1 MCAYLSIFIN
11 LSYICTLI
19 FKFTRMQLIEVTN
32 KDTKREFLDFPVQL
46 YKKDTFWIQ
55 PLDKDVEAVFDTKE
69 NKFFRHG
76 TCIRWILVNEANKTI
91 GRVAAFVNKKTAN
104 STEQATGGMGFF
116 ECIDDENAAI
126 LLFNACKKWNL
137 EQGMKAI
144 DGPINFGERDKWWG
158 LLVDGH
164 NLEPNYCMPYTK
176 KYYQLFFENYGFKNY
191 FEQYTYSMPVQSE
204 LPEKYFD
211 RANRIA
217 RDPAYNFKTYQ
228 KNQLEQ
234 FADDFLTIYNK
245 AWAKH
250 GGVKG
255 MAKAQAIS
263 IFKKMNPI
271 VDTDI
276 VIFAYY
282 GNEPIGFFLMIPE
295 LNQIFKFLHGKFD
308 LLAKLKFLYY
318 QKIKKSCRK
327 MFGVAFGIIPE
338 YQGRGVE
345 GAIIIEAARINQ
357 PKDKYDIFEMN
368 WIGDFNPKMIHL
380 VSSFG
385 AEIVKKHITY
395 RLLFDS
401 NAPFV
406 RAKIID

>member
-1 MCAYLSIFIN
+1 ML
-11 LSYICTLI
+11 
-19 FKFTRMQLIEVTN
+19 LIEV
-32 KDTKREFLDFPVQL
+32 KEKIHIRAFLDFPTEL
-46 YKKDTFWIQ
+46 YKTDINWIR
-55 PLDKDVEAVFDTKE
+55 PLDKDIEAVFDQKE

-76 TCIRWILVNEANKTI
+76 TCTRWILINEDKKTI
-91 GRVAAFVNKKTAN
+91 GRVAAFINKKNAN
-104 STEQATGGMGFF
+104 ATEQPTGGMGFF
-116 ECIDDENAAI
+116 ECIDNVNAAF
-126 LLFNACKKWNL
+126 LLFDACKKYNQ
-137 EQGMKAI
+137 ENGMEAM

-158 LLVDGH
+158 LLVEGQH
-164 NLEPNYCMPYTK
+164 LEPNYCMPYTK
-176 KYYQLFFENYGFKNY
+176 LYYKSFFENYGFQNY

-204 LPEKYFD
+204 LPEKYFE
-211 RANRIA
+211 RSRRIA
-217 RDPAYNFKTYQ
+217 RDSNYNFKTYN
-228 KNQLEQ
+228 KKQLEK

-276 VIFAYY
+276 VVFAYY
-282 GNEPIGFFLMIPE
+282 GSEPIGFFLMIPE
-295 LNQIFKFLHGKFD
+295 LNQIFKYLNGKFD
-308 LLAKLKFLYY
+308 IVAKLKFLYY

-380 VSSFG
+380 VESFG

-395 RLLFDS
+395 RILFDTS
-401 NAPFV
+401 KPFV

>member
-1 MCAYLSIFIN
+1 M
-11 LSYICTLI
+11 
-19 FKFTRMQLIEVTN
+19 KLIEVTN
-32 KDTKREFLDFPVQL
+32 KSINRKFLDLPVKL
-46 YKKDTFWIQ
+46 YENDKNWIH
-55 PLDKDVEAVFDTKE
+55 PLDKDVDAVFDLKE

-76 TCIRWILVNEANKTI
+76 ECVRWILVNEKNETI
-91 GRVAAFVNKKTAN
+91 GRVAAFINRKTAN
-104 STEQATGGMGFF
+104 STEQPTGGMGFF
-116 ECIDDENAAI
+116 ECIDNEKAAFM
-126 LLFNACKKWNL
+126 LFEACKKWNQ
-137 EQGMKAI
+137 EKGMEAI

-158 LLVDGH
+158 LLVEGQD
-164 NLEPNYCMPYTK
+164 LEPNYCMPYTK
-176 KYYQLFFENYGFKNY
+176 KYYINFFENFGFKNY
-191 FEQYTYSMPVQSE
+191 YEQYTYSMPVQSE
-204 LPEKYFD
+204 LPDKYFD
-211 RANRIA
+211 RAKRIA
-217 RDPAYNFKTYQ
+217 RDPAYNFKTYN
-228 KNQLEQ
+228 KKELEK
-234 FADDFLTIYNK
+234 FADDFLYIYNK

-276 VIFAYY
+276 VIFCYY
-282 GNEPIGFFLMIPE
+282 GTEPIGFFLMIPE
-295 LNQIFKFLHGKFD
+295 LNQIFKYLHGKFD
-308 LLAKLKFLYY
+308 IIAKLKFLYY
-318 QKIKKSCRK
+318 QKIKKTCRK

-385 AEIVKKHITY
+385 ADIVKKHITY

-401 NAPFV
+401 SKPFV

>member
-1 MCAYLSIFIN
+1 M
-11 LSYICTLI
+11 
-19 FKFTRMQLIEVTN
+19 RLIEVT
-32 KDTKREFLDFPVQL
+32 DSSSKRAFLDFPVQL
-46 YKKDTFWIQ
+46 YKNDLFWIH

-76 TCIRWILVNEANKTI
+76 SCIRWILVDDSNKTI

-104 STEQATGGMGFF
+104 TTEQATGGMGFF
-116 ECIDDENAAI
+116 ECIENYEAAKT
-126 LLFNACKKWNL
+126 LFEACKDWNIT
-137 EQGMKAI
+137 QGMKAM

-158 LLVDGH
+158 LLVEGH
-164 NLEPNYCMPYTK
+164 QLEPNYCMPYTK
-176 KYYQLFFENYGFKNY
+176 LYYKSYFETFGFKNY
-191 FEQYTYSMPVQSE
+191 FEQYTYSMPVQSK
-204 LPEKYFD
+204 LPEKYFE

-217 RDPAYNFKTYQ
+217 RDPAYNFKTYK
-228 KNQLEQ
+228 KNELEK
-234 FADDFLTIYNK
+234 FADDFLIIYNK

-282 GNEPIGFFLMIPE
+282 GSEPIGFFLMIPE
-295 LNQIFKFLHGKFD
+295 LNQIFKYLNGKFD
-308 LLAKLKFLYY
+308 WIAKLKFLYY

-357 PKDKYDIFEMN
+357 PKNKYDIFEMN

-385 AEIVKKHITY
+385 ADIVKKHITY
-395 RLLFDS
+395 RLLFDDS
-401 NAPFV
+401 LPFV

>member
-1 MCAYLSIFIN
+1 
-11 LSYICTLI
+11 
-19 FKFTRMQLIEVTN
+19 MQLIEV
-32 KDTKREFLDFPVQL
+32 KDKKQIRAFLDFPVEL
-46 YKKDTFWIQ
+46 YKPDKNWIR
-55 PLDKDVEAVFDTKE
+55 PLDKDIEAVFDEKE

-76 TCIRWILVNEANKTI
+76 SCKRWILVDNQANTI
-91 GRVAAFVNKKTAN
+91 GRVAAFINKKTAN
-104 STEQATGGMGFF
+104 TTEQPTGGMGFF
-116 ECIDDENAAI
+116 ECVEDENAAF
-126 LLFNACKKWNL
+126 LLFDACKKYNQ
-137 EQGMKAI
+137 EMGMEAM

-158 LLVDGH
+158 LLVEGQ

-176 KYYQLFFENYGFKNY
+176 LYYKAFFENYGFKNY

-204 LPEKYFD
+204 LPEKYFE
-211 RANRIA
+211 RSRRIA
-217 RDPAYNFKTYQ
+217 RDPNYNFKTYD
-228 KNQLEQ
+228 KKQLEK

-276 VIFAYY
+276 VVFAYY
-282 GNEPIGFFLMIPE
+282 GSEPIGFFLMIPE
-295 LNQIFKFLHGKFD
+295 LNQIFKYLNGKFD
-308 LLAKLKFLYY
+308 WLAKIKFLYY

-380 VSSFG
+380 VESFG
-385 AEIVKKHITY
+385 ADIVKKHITF
-395 RLLFDS
+395 RKLFDDS
-401 NAPFV
+401 KPFV